1 MIHNKDLAPE
11 RWFKFSVS
19 EQMANI
25 GCDIDRAVR
34 WRDKGDLEVSC
45 GVFERALE
53 LLDLT
58 IADPKNSGG
67 RLTELVRLREFLKDY
82 FLCNNQYQ
90 LLDDTFLYNYFM
102 YFSYIAASERG
113 L

>member
-1 MIHNKDLAPE
+1 MIHNKGLTAE
-11 RWFKFSVS
+11 RWFEFSVC

-25 GCDIDRAVR
+25 GCDIDRSVR
-34 WRDKGDLEVSC
+34 WRDKGDLGLSH

-82 FLCNNQYQ
+82 FLCDNEYQ
-90 LLDDTFLYNYFM
+90 VLDDIFLYNYFM
-102 YFSYIAASERG
+102 YFNYIAAVERG
-113 L
+113 R

>member
-1 MIHNKDLAPE
+1 MMYKDLAPE
-11 RWFKFSVS
+11 RWFEFSTCV
-19 EQMANI
+19 QMANI
-25 GCDIDRAVR
+25 GCDIDRTVR
-34 WRDKGDLEVSC
+34 WRDKKNYEYSIKA
-45 GVFERALE
+45 FERALE

-67 RLTELVRLREFLKDY
+67 RLTELVRLRELLIDY
-82 FLCNNQYQ
+82 FLFDNQYQ
-90 LLDDTFLYNYFM
+90 VLDDTFLYNYFM